1 MMIEQAVA
9 RSGPAGDQHPA
20 ARAPRYIRERV
31 NQARRACGLP
41 AVLAVD
47 EQLALREQLLA
58 NVEVARVRDATPGV
72 WVDPRSRIAPRSGR
86 KHGNGYWP
94 ASAIVSTIT
103 RVWMTPEAGTAPA
116 GSTGRDRDERIVR
129 GAFGL
134 ADDLNRSPGWLL
146 RDGHGG
152 PLLAVAGPRLRA
164 VDTTIGLAI
173 EWLPDPSRSDHAEV
187 LRRIEAGAMCSLHF
201 AKAERLVSRGV
212 DLVTRGRLLGLAIV
226 SSGAYRGAIARVYR
240 DRPTGPTERQR
251 QIGDIVSAALRAA
264 DG

>member
-1 MMIEQAVA
+1 MIERAVVRSA
-9 RSGPAGDQHPA
+9 RAGDYHPA
-20 ARAPRYIRERV
+20 ARAPRHIRERI
-31 NQARRACGLP
+31 NEARRACGLP
-41 AVLAVD
+41 PVLAA
-47 EQLALREQLLA
+47 EERLA
-58 NVEVARVRDATPGV
+58 VAGPVHDATPGV
-72 WVDPRSRIAPRSGR
+72 WVDPASPIAPRSGR

-94 ASAIVSTIT
+94 ASAIASTIT

-116 GSTGRDRDERIVR
+116 RSTGRDRDERIVR

-164 VDTTIGLAI
+164 VDTAVGLAI

-187 LRRIEAGAMCSLHF
+187 LRRIEAGAMMCSLTF
-201 AKAERLVSRGV
+201 TKAERLISRGV

-226 SSGAYRGAIARVYR
+226 KSGAYRGAIAKVYR
-240 DRPTGPTERQR
+240 DRPAGPIERQR
-251 QIGDIVSAALRAA
+251 QIVEVVAASTRA
-264 DG
+264 GYG

>member
-1 MMIEQAVA
+1 MERAVV
-9 RSGPAGDQHPA
+9 RGDFGSDYHPA
-20 ARAPRYIRERV
+20 ARAPQSIRRKINE
-31 NQARRACGLP
+31 ARRACGLP
-41 AVLAVD
+41 PVLAAD
-47 EQLALREQLLA
+47 ERLASRERLLA
-58 NVEVARVRDATPGV
+58 NVEAAPVRDATPGV
-72 WVDPRSRIAPRSGR
+72 WIDPRSPIAPRSGR

-116 GSTGRDRDERIVR
+116 RSTGRARDERIVR

-134 ADDLNRSPGWLL
+134 ADELNHSPGWLL

-164 VDTTIGLAI
+164 VDTAVGLAV
-173 EWLPDPSRSDHAEV
+173 EWLPDPSRSDLAAV

-226 SSGAYRGAIARVYR
+226 ASGAYPGAIAKVYR
-240 DRPTGPTERQR
+240 DRPAGPIERQR
-251 QIGDIVSAALRAA
+251 QIAEVVAAALRAA
-264 DG
+264 NG

>member
-1 MMIEQAVA
+1 MTEFATV
-9 RSGPAGDQHPA
+9 RGDFGGDYHPA
-20 ARAPRYIRERV
+20 ARAPRHIRARINE
-31 NQARRACGLP
+31 ARRACGLP
-41 AVLAVD
+41 PVLAVD
-47 EQLALREQLLA
+47 ERLASRERLLA
-58 NVEVARVRDATPGV
+58 NVEAAPVRDATPGV
-72 WVDPRSRIAPRSGR
+72 WIDPSSPLAPRSGR

-116 GSTGRDRDERIVR
+116 RSTGRARDERIVR

-134 ADDLNRSPGWLL
+134 AADLNRSPGWLL

-164 VDTTIGLAI
+164 VDTAAGLAI

-187 LRRIEAGAMCSLHF
+187 LRRIEAGAMMSSLHF

-226 SSGAYRGAIARVYR
+226 ASGAYPGAIAKVYR
-240 DRPTGPTERQR
+240 DRPAGPIERQR
-251 QIGDIVSAALRAA
+251 QVTDVVAAALRAA

>member
-9 RSGPAGDQHPA
+9 RSGPAGDYHPA

-41 AVLAVD
+41 PVLVAD
-47 EQLALREQLLA
+47 EQLA
-58 NVEVARVRDATPGV
+58 VAAPVRDATPGV
-72 WVDPRSRIAPRSGR
+72 WIDPRSPIAPRSGR

-94 ASAIVSTIT
+94 ASAIASTIT

-116 GSTGRDRDERIVR
+116 RSTGRDRDERIVR

-134 ADDLNRSPGWLL
+134 AGDLNRSPGWLL
-146 RDGHGG
+146 RDGHDG

-164 VDTTIGLAI
+164 VDTAVGLAI
-173 EWLPDPSRSDHAEV
+173 EWLPDPSRGDHAEV

-226 SSGAYRGAIARVYR
+226 ASGAYPGAIAKVYR
-240 DRPTGPTERQR
+240 DRPAGPIERQR
-251 QIGDIVSAALRAA
+251 QIVEVVSAALRAA